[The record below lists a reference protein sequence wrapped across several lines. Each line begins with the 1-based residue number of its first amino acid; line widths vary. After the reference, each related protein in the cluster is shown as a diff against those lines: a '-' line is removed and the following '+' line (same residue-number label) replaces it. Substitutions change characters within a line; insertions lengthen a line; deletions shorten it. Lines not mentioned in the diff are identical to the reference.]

1 MLKLFELFGVTHL
14 EHLVVNVVEL
24 LMNVSTAKC
33 TARHRQHK
41 RKKSVQQS
49 IFPSDN
55 RTRMDTTPFMQNI
68 KIFYA
73 CLDSLL
79 S

>member
-1 MLKLFELFGVTHL
+1 MLKLFELFGITHL

-24 LMNVSTAKC
+24 LMNVLTAKC

-41 RKKSVQQS
+41 RIKSVQQS

-55 RTRMDTTPFMQNI
+55 RTGMDTTPFMQNI
-68 KIFYA
+68 KNIL
-73 CLDSLL
+73 CLS
-79 S
+79 